1 MPVARIPL
9 VGSFNQRTIDAA
21 TALTTE
27 DQRFLNCTFSVVNNQ
42 ATGKR
47 TVYAE
52 KRPGW
57 GVDSTVSS
65 GIASTGLI
73 QPQAF
78 SSPFSAFGTTNSAV
92 YVGSVNVGTITGR
105 ALHFTETLIA
115 ASSYVLLKSSDGTG
129 WYYPNGAKDI
139 TAYTGHTS
147 SGTTTVSTL
156 SSVSGLY
163 PGQLVTGNTIG
174 ASARI
179 STVTASTS
187 SVTLTVAST
196 STSTATALTKEPIAK
211 ILSAQFVSSTTFQ
224 SAFVAID
231 GYHVYATDD
240 GNIRNSDLNSITA
253 YTASN
258 FVQPDMSPDPPVA
271 LGLHKNMVVAWG
283 TGSMEV
289 FHNAGNAAGSPF
301 TRIPQL
307 FSRFGAVDQ
316 RGVSQL
322 GDDLYYVTGA
332 RFGDVAVMRLRN
344 LQPQPVSTQT
354 IDKILGTLTASGGQI
369 YLSGFQLGGYNYVG
383 VTALNT
389 SEATSFLQLESGDD
403 ILLESADK
411 AVLDDSASQ
420 TAMFGRMFVYNTDL
434 NLWIEWDSSEATYI
448 VGVGAG
454 QTNKLLA
461 TSRVDTTGAIYTI
474 NPASSGELHTDN
486 GVAFT
491 MEIRTS
497 KLDFGTDRRKAINS
511 IRLIADTQASGTA
524 SLECSDDDYASWTTL
539 GTFDMTQQVKRIT
552 RCGAYRGGRA
562 YRLRHSANTAFRGEA
577 LEFDYAVGSA

>member
-1 MPVARIPL
+1 MPTARIPL
-9 VGSFNQRTIDAA
+9 VGSFNQRNLDAA
-21 TALTTE
+21 TTLDDSV
-27 DQRFLNCTFSVVNNQ
+27 DQRFLNCTFSVVTN
-42 ATGKR
+42 ALTGRR
-47 TVYAE
+47 TIYVE

-57 GVDSTVSS
+57 GVESTVSS

-78 SSPFSAFGTTNSAV
+78 NAPFSAFGTTNSAV
-92 YVGSVNVGTITGR
+92 YVGSISVGTITGR
-105 ALHFTETLIA
+105 ALHFTETLIS

-129 WYYPNGAKDI
+129 WYYPNGAKDV

-156 SSVSGLY
+156 SNITGLY
-163 PGQLVTGNTIG
+163 PGQAITGNTIG
-174 ASARI
+174 AGARV
-179 STVTASTS
+179 STFTAATS
-187 SVTLTVAST
+187 SMTLTVAST

-211 ILSAQFVSSTTFQ
+211 ILSAQFVSSTIYH

-271 LGLHKNMVVAWG
+271 LGLHKNMVVGWG

-289 FHNAGNAAGSPF
+289 FHNAGNVAGSPL
-301 TRIPQL
+301 TRVPQL

-316 RGVSQL
+316 RSVCQL

-344 LQPQPVSTQT
+344 LQPQPISTQ
-354 IDKILGTLTASGGQI
+354 IVDKILGTMTASGGQI
-369 YLSGFQLGGYNYVG
+369 YLSGFQLGGYNYLG
-383 VTALNT
+383 VTALTT
-389 SEATSFLQLESGDD
+389 SEETSLLQLESGDRV
-403 ILLESADK
+403 LLETADK
-411 AVLDDSASQ
+411 TVLDDSAAQ
-420 TAMFGRMFVYNTDL
+420 TAMFGRMFVYNADL
-434 NLWIEWDSSEATYI
+434 NMWSEWDSSEATYV

-461 TSRVDTTGAIYTI
+461 TSRVETAGAIYTI
-474 NPASSGELHTDN
+474 NPASAGELHTDS

-491 MEIRTS
+491 MEVRTS
-497 KLDFGTDRRKAINS
+497 KLDFGTDKRKAITA
-511 IRLIADTQASGTA
+511 IALIADTEDSGTA
-524 SLECSDDDYASWTTL
+524 SLEFSDDDYETWTTL
-539 GTFDMTQQVKRIT
+539 GTFDMTQTVKRLT
-552 RCGAYRGGRA
+552 RCGAYFGGRA
-562 YRLRHSANTAFRGEA
+562 YRLRHSADAPFRGEA
-577 LEFDYAVGSA
+577 LEFSFTTA